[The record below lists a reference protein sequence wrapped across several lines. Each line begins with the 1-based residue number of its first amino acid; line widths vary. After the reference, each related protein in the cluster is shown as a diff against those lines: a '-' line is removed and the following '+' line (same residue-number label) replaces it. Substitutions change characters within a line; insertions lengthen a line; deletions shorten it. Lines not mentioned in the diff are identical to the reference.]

1 MEEGIGKEG
10 RETSVRPADLIF
22 IRSFLYRHAEFAL
35 DVRNKLLAPPPQQ
48 LYSSSKYF
56 KSLGCKMKL
65 QTKKDS
71 ERYLWI
77 QVTCS

>member
-10 RETSVRPADLIF
+10 RETSVRP
-22 IRSFLYRHAEFAL
+22 AEFAL